1 MSIHEAAMQRHDQ
14 EPGPSPH
21 LPDKLVSRDDKVLST
36 FSIVAGI
43 LLVVVIVVITLTN
56 LLD

>member
-1 MSIHEAAMQRHDQ
+1 MQRHDQ

-43 LLVVVIVVITLTN
+43 LLVAVIVVITLTN